1 VKSRPVFIDAA
12 ANGICA
18 TIFRADEQLVSRVL
32 PSSRSQKRFPD
43 RLASPGAVAIL

>member
-12 ANGICA
+12 ANAICA

-32 PSSRSQKRFPD
+32 PKD
-43 RLASPGAVAIL
+43 RTVNGTCATVWRPMWRG